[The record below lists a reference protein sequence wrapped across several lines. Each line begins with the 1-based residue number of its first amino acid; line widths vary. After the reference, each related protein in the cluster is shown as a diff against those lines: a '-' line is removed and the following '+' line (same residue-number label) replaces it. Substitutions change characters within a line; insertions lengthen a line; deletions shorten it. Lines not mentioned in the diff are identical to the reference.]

1 MLAHTTH
8 LIAKIDPLKHL
19 FSKATLTGRLAKWMM
34 VLSEFDIEYIERKAI
49 KGQAIA
55 DQLADFPVKD
65 SMPIQVEFPD
75 EHILHITAHTWKMFF
90 DGSNMQNGSGAG
102 ILFVS
107 PHGYTIPNSYKI
119 LFPCTNNIAEYEAL
133 TNGLKLAIEWNIIEL
148 HVFGDSQLIINQVNE
163 EYQTKDDKLIP
174 YKKMVDSLR
183 CYFTFVTFQ
192 QIPRTDNKATDAMA
206 TLASIL
212 QLEQHES

>member
-1 MLAHTTH
+1 ML
-8 LIAKIDPLKHL
+8 
-19 FSKATLTGRLAKWMM
+19 
-34 VLSEFDIEYIERKAI
+34 
-49 KGQAIA
+49 
-55 DQLADFPVKD
+55 
-65 SMPIQVEFPD
+65 
-75 EHILHITAHTWKMFF
+75 F

-107 PHGYTIPNSYKI
+107 PHGYTIPKSYKL

-174 YKKMVDSLR
+174 YKKMVNFLR
-183 CYFTFVTFQ
+183 CYFTFVKF
-192 QIPRTDNKATDAMA
+192 
-206 TLASIL
+206 
-212 QLEQHES
+212 